1 MSMKAKL
8 GQSPSKTKE
17 FVPGTPAQQRSGPS
31 TPAKDAP
38 ANPTK

>member
-17 FVPGTPAQQRSGPS
+17 FVPGTPAQQRSGPPPS
-31 TPAKDAP
+31 KDAP
-38 ANPTK
+38 SNPTK